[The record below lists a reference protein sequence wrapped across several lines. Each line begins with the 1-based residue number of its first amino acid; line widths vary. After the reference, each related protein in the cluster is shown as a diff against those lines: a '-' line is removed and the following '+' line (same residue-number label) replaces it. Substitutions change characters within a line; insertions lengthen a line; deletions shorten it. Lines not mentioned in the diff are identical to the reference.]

1 MRVTALT
8 LRHFRNY
15 EELSLSFGAN
25 IVVFTGHNA
34 QGKTNLLEAIYL
46 AAIGRSHRTAVE
58 AEMIRWD
65 QEQANVEVRFERSSI
80 DHKIAIRLNRSSV
93 KQVSLND
100 NAIKSKDLLGNLNVV
115 LFSPEDLL
123 LVKGSPALRRRF
135 LDMEISQTSKA
146 YYQELLQYNR
156 IIQQRNNLLKKIKER
171 RTSSDQLDSWDEQ
184 LARGAAVLVKR
195 RKDALRKMAMLANL
209 MHRKLTNSME
219 TLTTRYYQPYY
230 DQKEDHESDTTDAQW
245 YLKKIR
251 LSRSVDLARSIT
263 TIGPHR
269 DDLHLSVNG
278 ISLRNF
284 GSQGQQRTGAL
295 AFKLAELEYIKS
307 ETGEYPVLLLDDV
320 MSELDILRRSQLTSF
335 VKDRIQTFISATDKH
350 LFENPKFASFYHI
363 KDGRIEE

>member
-15 EELSLSFGAN
+15 ESLSLSFDAN
-25 IVVFTGHNA
+25 IIVFTGHNA

-58 AEMIRWD
+58 TEMIQWD
-65 QEQANVEVRFERSSI
+65 KDQSGTEIHFERGLI
-80 DHKIAIRLNRSSV
+80 EHHIAIRLDRNSA
-93 KQVSLND
+93 KQVMLND
-100 NAIKSKDLLGNLNVV
+100 HAIKPKDLLGNLNVV
-115 LFSPEDLL
+115 LFSPEDLA

-146 YYQELLQYNR
+146 YYQDLLSYNR
-156 IIQQRNNLLKKIKER
+156 IVQQRNNLLKKIKER
-171 RTSSDQLDSWDEQ
+171 RAGSEQLASWDEQ
-184 LARGAAVLVKR
+184 LARGAAALVKR

-209 MHRKLTNSME
+209 MHRKLTNSLE
-219 TLTTRYYQPYY
+219 TLTTRYYQPYF
-230 DQKEDHESDTTDAQW
+230 DEKADTEDDTIDSSW
-245 YLKKIR
+245 YLKKIQ
-251 LSRSVDLARSIT
+251 LSRPVDMARSIT

-269 DDLHLSVNG
+269 DDLLLSVNG

-320 MSELDILRRSQLTSF
+320 MSELDLLRRSQLTAF
-335 VKDRIQTFISATDKH
+335 VKDRIQTFITATDRH
-350 LFENPKFASFYHI
+350 LFDQPKFASFYHI
-363 KDGRIEE
+363 KEGRIEE